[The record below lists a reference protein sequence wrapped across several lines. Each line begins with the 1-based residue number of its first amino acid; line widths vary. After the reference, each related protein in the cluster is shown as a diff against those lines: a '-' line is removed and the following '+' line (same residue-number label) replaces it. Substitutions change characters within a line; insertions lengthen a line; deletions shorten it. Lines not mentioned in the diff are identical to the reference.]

1 MTSYYARHHSL
12 SQQTLDAYTR
22 YNDRIVDRLC
32 FYYYYLQDVVPDGV
46 WVRHIP
52 SVPSRDPGYQNT
64 RQAIELRTYTGRIVM
79 YGLVSMD
86 RRPDQVETVAADE
99 AYTRYDDGYF
109 VGDDRTWRFF
119 TGLDQLRV
127 YSCVDGDEWELM
139 GHLSPISDAREMARY
154 LQDLYDSLS
163 DAAIAMPD

>member
-1 MTSYYARHHSL
+1 
-12 SQQTLDAYTR
+12 
-22 YNDRIVDRLC
+22 
-32 FYYYYLQDVVPDGV
+32 
-46 WVRHIP
+46 
-52 SVPSRDPGYQNT
+52 
-64 RQAIELRTYTGRIVM
+64 M

-86 RRPDQVETVAADE
+86 RRPDQIETVAADE

-139 GHLSPISDAREMARY
+139 AHLSPISDARELARY